1 MTSLFFSDILGYSQ
15 MVAKDESHTLNL
27 LSEHDI
33 ILKKHIINNNGTII
47 KHIGD
52 AIFAKFNT
60 PQSAIDASLLIQ
72 NELNK
77 RNETLP
83 DNDKIVI
90 RIGLHQGDVVEKD
103 NDLFG
108 NEVNL
113 CSRIES
119 IAVPGGIACS
129 DFFYK
134 DIENVFS
141 RSYGFVKLKNIPK
154 PFKVHRVYNNEIEYS
169 IDNPD
174 SLRSLLDSRNVN
186 IVQSDD
192 IVLDYKTI
200 AFLYPEN
207 LGDKNQEFF
216 CFEFLQ
222 QLINDSNKIE
232 LIRSPSI
239 TDIIK
244 MNDQKNNLTEISRK
258 LAVENIAELSLLCL
272 DEKFKVN
279 IAVKSMNTGLI
290 IYEESFD
297 SDISD
302 IRSVTGKIMVE
313 IATIFNLDVSDHLKK
328 IFKQKVDVDNKAYK
342 LFLEGKSLSTKVKDS
357 ESLDNS
363 KLKLKEAISIDDEF
377 IQAYAA
383 LGLTYS
389 LLGDY
394 EEAEEHLETA
404 LDLSEDIDNIEI
416 LSFVFGYLGIFYK
429 KLKKIKKSIKYFE
442 KAIKSQK
449 KIGSKIE
456 LSTLYHNMAA
466 CYGVDGNA
474 EQMLILI
481 ERSQKNY
488 LELDETVLLGNSYGE
503 MGNALKTLG
512 KHEEAITMF
521 NKAKPIFLSEEMYF
535 KYTQVLIIQA
545 DTYIDQSNYSQAQN
559 NLVEAQKYAEK
570 FNVPIMNARI
580 LFALAKVMYAKEKLS
595 DAVNYID
602 DSIDIFQDLNNKGQ
616 LSSLFI
622 LKANIM
628 MDRKKI
634 KTASKCLEKAEK
646 YMKKNNDSVL
656 ISNLNIA
663 KERYN
668 SLV

>member
-1 MTSLFFSDILGYSQ
+1 
-15 MVAKDESHTLNL
+15 
-27 LSEHDI
+27 
-33 ILKKHIINNNGTII
+33 
-47 KHIGD
+47 
-52 AIFAKFNT
+52 
-60 PQSAIDASLLIQ
+60 
-72 NELNK
+72 
-77 RNETLP
+77 NETLP

-404 LDLSEDIDNIEI
+404 LDLSEDIDNVEI

-595 DAVNYID
+595 NAVNYID